1 MKKYSP
7 RSAFTIVELI
17 VVITVI
23 AILAGITLV
32 SYGAWRTS
40 VSTSSVK
47 SDLAQAA
54 STMESARSFD
64 TGYPLTIPS
73 SFTASN
79 GLTITLSSASTAKI
93 FCIDGTSASN
103 SSIQYYIDTT
113 IQAGGAQSGTCAGR
127 TGVVLPSL
135 VTNVAF
141 TTSSSQISVTWT
153 LPTPNNATQYIVQC
167 SQDPAFVNGLLE
179 STVSGTATT
188 ATMPTVNAGT
198 SYYCRVKG
206 GNTNGQGSW
215 SSVGSGTTLAVSC
228 SDTSQY
234 GTYPDC
240 YNYDSLVAGTSIS
253 GYWGIA
259 PDGYLLED
267 GSAVSRTSF
276 ADLFA
281 SIGSTY
287 GDGDG
292 STTFNLP
299 DSRGRV
305 TVPISGDSEFNVMG
319 KKYGEKTHTITTNE
333 IPAHTH
339 MQYITANSGGTAIRV
354 DYASDGNG
362 VAYPQGINTGST
374 GGGSASN
381 VTQPSIVKQYA
392 IKWRASTGT
401 ASTLAPGTTLQSYSY
416 SATVP
421 TGYLNESGTAIS
433 RSTYSVLFGVTG
445 TSNGSGDGSTTFN
458 LPNSQGR
465 VGVNRNTSDG
475 EFSSIGQLYGS
486 KTVILTIAQL
496 ASHTHSQNVTANS
509 GGPGVRNDF
518 SADIA
523 GGIYDQNVL
532 TASAGGGQ
540 AFNIIQPSIA
550 KRSAI
555 KTAAATGSQDDA
567 GMKVGTSIEGWWGAA
582 PAGYLLENGQAVSRT
597 SYASLFGLIGTTY
610 GAGDG
615 STTFNVPNSQG
626 RVAVNR
632 DLNDTQFDTIG
643 EKSGEKTHIMAIGEM
658 PSHAHAQYVSA
669 NSGGSAV
676 RKDYVSDNSGGI
688 YAQGVNTGLAGSSS
702 AYSVIQPS
710 ITKMFAIK
718 Y

>member
-1 MKKYSP
+1 
-7 RSAFTIVELI
+7 
-17 VVITVI
+17 
-23 AILAGITLV
+23 
-32 SYGAWRTS
+32 
-40 VSTSSVK
+40 
-47 SDLAQAA
+47 
-54 STMESARSFD
+54 
-64 TGYPLTIPS
+64 
-73 SFTASN
+73 
-79 GLTITLSSASTAKI
+79 
-93 FCIDGTSASN
+93 
-103 SSIQYYIDTT
+103 
-113 IQAGGAQSGTCAGR
+113 
-127 TGVVLPSL
+127 
-135 VTNVAF
+135 
-141 TTSSSQISVTWT
+141 VTWV
-153 LPTPNNATQYIVQC
+153 LPTPNNATQYVVQC
-167 SQDPAFVNGLLE
+167 SQDPAFVNGILE
-179 STVSGTATT
+179 VTVASTAASAII
-188 ATMPTVNAGT
+188 PTVDSVT

-206 GNTNGQGSW
+206 NNSNGQSGW
-215 SSVGSGTTLAVSC
+215 SSVSSGNTIAKAC

-240 YNYDSLVAGTSIS
+240 YDYDSLAVGTSIS
-253 GYWGIA
+253 GYWQA
-259 PDGYLLED
+259 PPDGYLLED
-267 GSAVSRTSF
+267 GSAVSRTAF

-281 SIGSTY
+281 VVNTAY
-287 GDGDG
+287 GGGDG
-292 STTFNLP
+292 SATFNLP

-305 TVPISGDSEFNVMG
+305 TVPISSADAEYNVMG
-319 KKYGEKTHTITTNE
+319 EKYGEKAHTITVNE

-374 GGGSASN
+374 GGGGAAN

-401 ASTLAPGTTLQSYSY
+401 ASTLAPGTTLQSYNS
-416 SATVP
+416 TVP
-421 TGYLNESGTAIS
+421 SGYLNETGAAIS
-433 RSTYSVLFGVTG
+433 RTSYSILYGVIG
-445 TSNGSGDGSTTFN
+445 TTNGSGDGSTTYN

-465 VGVNRNTSDG
+465 VGVNRNTSDA

-496 ASHTHSQNVTANS
+496 ASHTHSQNVSANS
-509 GGPGVRNDF
+509 GGSAVRDDY
-518 SADIA
+518 AGDAA
-523 GGIYDQNVL
+523 GGIFDQNVL
-532 TASAGGGQ
+532 TASTGGGQ

-550 KRSAI
+550 KRSVI
-555 KTAAATGSQDDA
+555 KSSAATGTQDDA
-567 GMKVGTSIEGWWGAA
+567 GLKVGTSIEGWWGAA
-582 PAGYLLENGQAVSRT
+582 PAGYLLENGQAISRT

-632 DLNDTQFDTIG
+632 NTNDTQFDTIG
-643 EKSGEKTHIMAIGEM
+643 EKSGEKTHIMTIGEM

-676 RKDYVSDNSGGI
+676 RKDYVSDNTGGI
-688 YAQGVNTGLAGSSS
+688 YAQGVNTGSAGSSS
-702 AYSVIQPS
+702 AYNVIQPS